1 MFHISMRSTKEWS
14 GRVNGEALPP
24 WSADDTGTEPPRS
37 LPTDLVKPEATF
49 RKSVDDFIVDEIPAF
64 DASGEGEHLFLRIK
78 KTNLTTNEAVGRICR
93 ALGVDERGA
102 GYAGMKDKRAV
113 ATQTISVPFEVA
125 RSPDGARELDI
136 EGVAIESVIRHRHK
150 LKPGHLKGNRFTIVL
165 RDLPVDEVPGVVDA
179 LECAGRH
186 GVPNAYGPQRFGR
199 DGNNPER
206 ALAWLAG
213 HTAGPKDRRER
224 RLLFSALQSE
234 LFNRV
239 LERRQSEGTW
249 DRPLEGDVLRK
260 SDSGGIF
267 LCVDEKTDGDRA
279 ARGEV
284 SPTGPIFGAKMRWP
298 EGKPAMIEREIL
310 AAATGSDDP
319 FSRHHTLGEG
329 SRRPFVL
336 RAVELTVEKIIAE
349 QTALR
354 VRFVLPK
361 GGYATTLLGF
371 AVRLHEENG
380 HP

>member
-1 MFHISMRSTKEWS
+1 
-14 GRVNGEALPP
+14 L
-24 WSADDTGTEPPRS
+24 
-37 LPTDLVKPEATF
+37 KPQATF
-49 RKSVDDFIVDEIPAF
+49 RKSLRDFIVDEIPAF
-64 DASGEGEHLFLRIK
+64 AASGEGEHLFLRIR
-78 KTNLTTNEAVGRICR
+78 KTNVTTDEALRRICA
-93 ALGVDERGA
+93 ALAVDTRGA

-113 ATQTISVPFEVA
+113 ATQTISVPFELV
-125 RSPDGARELDI
+125 RSPEEALGLGL
-136 EGVAIESVIRHRHK
+136 EGISVESALRHRHK
-150 LKPGHLKGNRFTIVL
+150 LKPGHLKGNRFEIVL
-165 RDLPVDEVPGVVDA
+165 RDLAESDVPGAIDA
-179 LECAGRH
+179 LERAGRE
-186 GVPNAYGPQRFGR
+186 GVPNAFGPQRFGR

-206 ALAWLAG
+206 ALAWLTG
-213 HTAGPKDRRER
+213 RTPGPKDRRER

-239 LERRQSEGTW
+239 LERRRSEGSW
-249 DRPLEGDVLRK
+249 DRPLVGDVLRK

-267 LCVDEKTDGDRA
+267 LCAQEKEDGERA
-279 ARGEV
+279 ARGEI

-298 EGKPAMIEREIL
+298 EGKPASIEREIL

-380 HP
+380 HL